1 MTAMSSGITI
11 LNQFHNFKS
20 WSQVAE
26 EAKGEYLEGFIQIA
40 PGVRKVPLALYA
52 KDGKSGHP
60 CLLFVTPCTKTRG
73 LKVKLINGEALQKVS
88 FKNVDWF

>member
-1 MTAMSSGITI
+1 MSSDITI

-40 PGVRKVPLALYA
+40 PGVQKVPLALYA
-52 KDGKSGHP
+52 KDGKNGHP
-60 CLLFVTPCTKTRG
+60 CLLFVTPCIKRRG
-73 LKVKLINGEALQKVS
+73 LKVKFIHRWTGITVQ
-88 FKNVDWF
+88 